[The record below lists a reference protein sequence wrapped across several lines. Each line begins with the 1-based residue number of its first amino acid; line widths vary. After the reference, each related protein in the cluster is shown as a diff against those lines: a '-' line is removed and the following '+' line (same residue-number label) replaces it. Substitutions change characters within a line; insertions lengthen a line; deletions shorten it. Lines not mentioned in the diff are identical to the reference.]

1 MAKGS
6 KRWKYILG
14 LAALLLYI
22 LLTARSIP
30 IETILVPRWI
40 SSLESNFPV
49 FLGDSRESEPGELI
63 PFHMGDRFGYISED
77 GKFSVNQILKNY
89 ISLADNYWAEY
100 EMLPSS
106 IQVMDPLNNNVMT
119 ISKASGYPLFL
130 DKNVFIIGKEQNTLS
145 ALGDDGEELWSYD
158 FPAPITC
165 IDAADGYILVGTLD
179 GAVILLNSR
188 GAAAFP
194 PFEPGGSRL
203 SVILGCAIS
212 HDATRLAV
220 ISGIDE
226 QRFLI
231 LEQSGDTYK
240 VIYHEFLPNGYRR
253 PVHICFTDNDSKV
266 TFERDGGLGIYDI
279 NSRNSVSLNLEGK
292 IEVIDDSGG
301 NKYLYVITSQASKQM
316 CFIAIRYPGSIA
328 IKAPFKSDKV
338 FFKRRDNK
346 LYLGSELSIASFRL
360 ENK

>member
-30 IETILVPRWI
+30 VETILAPRWI
-40 SSLESNFPV
+40 SSLDSNFPV
-49 FLGDSRESEPGELI
+49 FLADPPEPRKGALI
-63 PFHMGDRFGYISED
+63 PFHMGDHFGYVSED
-77 GKFSVNQILKNY
+77 GNFTVNQIRKNY
-89 ISLADNYWAEY
+89 ISISDNYWAEY

-119 ISKASGYPLFL
+119 IDKVSGYPLFL
-130 DKNVFIIGKEQNTLS
+130 DDRVFIIGKEQNTLS
-145 ALGDDGEELWSYD
+145 ALGDNGRELWSYD

-165 IDAADGYILVGTLD
+165 IDAANGHVLAGTLD
-179 GAVILLNSR
+179 GAVILLDSQ
-188 GAAAFP
+188 GIAAFP

-212 HDATRLAV
+212 GDATRLAV
-220 ISGIDE
+220 ISGLDE
-226 QRFLI
+226 QRFLL

-240 VIYHEFLPNGYRR
+240 VIYHEFLPNGSRR
-253 PVHICFTDNDSKV
+253 PIHICFSDNDSKV
-266 TFERDGGLGIYDI
+266 AFEREGGLGIYEI
-279 NSRNSVSLNLEGK
+279 NSRNSVSLNLEGE
-292 IEVIDDSGG
+292 IAVIDNSGG
-301 NKYLYVITSQASKQM
+301 DKYLYVITSQGPKDM
-316 CFIAIRYPGSIA
+316 CFIAIRYPGAIA
-328 IKAPFKSDKV
+328 IKAPFKSDNV
-338 FFKRRDNK
+338 FLSRKDNR
-346 LYLGSELSIASFRL
+346 LYLGSELSIASFNL